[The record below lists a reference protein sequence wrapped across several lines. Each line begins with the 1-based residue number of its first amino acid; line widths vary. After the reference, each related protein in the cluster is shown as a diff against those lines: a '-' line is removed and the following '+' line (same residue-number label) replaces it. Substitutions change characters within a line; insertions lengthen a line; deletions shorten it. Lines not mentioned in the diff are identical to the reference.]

1 LMTMFCLLCMVV
13 RIIDVYYCHI
23 THLFHKTLQQHQ
35 KVAWWGVPVVE
46 LLGIDED
53 AAQRHLKYAVVIV
66 M

>member
-1 LMTMFCLLCMVV
+1 MVV

-35 KVAWWGVPVVE
+35 KVAWCGVPVVE